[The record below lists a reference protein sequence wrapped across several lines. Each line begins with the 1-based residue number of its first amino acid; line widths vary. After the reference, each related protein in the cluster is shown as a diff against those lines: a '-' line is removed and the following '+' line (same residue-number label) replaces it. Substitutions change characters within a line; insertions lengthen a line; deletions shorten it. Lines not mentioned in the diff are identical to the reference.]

1 MEWSKISKLAWQD
14 SDISYVIKYKSKL
27 ETNWILNVVDSSK
40 SSVTLEELK
49 PNSNYTF
56 FVYANNSVGVG
67 PKSEKRNFTTNSS
80 KSLFS
85 DDSPYPQ

>member
-1 MEWSKISKLAWQD
+1 MEWSEISKLAWQD
-14 SDISYVIKYKSKL
+14 SYISYVIKYKPKL
-27 ETNWILNVVDSSK
+27 ETKWELVDSSK